1 MERLSRS
8 DLEAVLDF
16 AGEVVASAR
25 EPERQG
31 EPLVAGIARMADVD
45 VNLVLYGRIDATY
58 HAHDVTLLGDQP
70 RPSSDDFVDAARS
83 DENPYLAHAAR
94 TNQPYFRATRLH
106 DLVDREA
113 FRRTRLYQLMPL
125 ADLPSAQMRMPAEGA
140 SWWQLEVLRPGR
152 QVTDRQ
158 LALLDAA
165 RPWLELYE
173 DRRVLAAQVAAIRAA
188 SQDQRA
194 ATLLS
199 GREQQVLD
207 RLADGSSNQD
217 IADVLHISPG
227 TVRKHLENI
236 YAKLEVT
243 SRTAALAR
251 TGRTRV
257 ADSEGTSSPT

>member
-31 EPLVAGIARMADVD
+31 ERLVAGIARMADVD

-58 HAHDVTLLGDQP
+58 RAHDVTLLGDQP
-70 RPSSDDFVDAARS
+70 RPSSDEFVDAARS

-94 TNQPYFRATRLH
+94 TDQPYFRATRLH

-125 ADLPSAQMRMPAEGA
+125 ADVPSAQMRMPAQGG

-152 QVTDRQ
+152 QFTDRQ

-188 SQDQRA
+188 SRTSAPRPCSRA
-194 ATLLS
+194 ASSRCST
-199 GREQQVLD
+199 
-207 RLADGSSNQD
+207 GSLTARRTRTSRMPCT
-217 IADVLHISPG
+217 SPPA
-227 TVRKHLENI
+227 RC
-236 YAKLEVT
+236 AST
-243 SRTAALAR
+243 SRTS
-251 TGRTRV
+251 TP
-257 ADSEGTSSPT
+257 SSR